1 MIEENRF
8 RERCLKSERIYTGK
22 ILNLRKD
29 RVALPDGREASREV
43 VEHTG
48 AVAVVALD
56 HEERVYLV
64 RQYRYPIGKVT
75 LEIPAGKLDPGE
87 NPEACARR
95 ELREEVGLVAEN
107 WQHLLTF
114 YSTPGFSDEIMY
126 LFLARDLSREKAQP
140 DEDEF
145 LEILSLPLEEALLKI
160 REGEIMD
167 AKTIIG
173 LLALRYKVTG
183 QAYSF
188 YKE

>member
-1 MIEENRF
+1 MVEAKRF

-22 ILNLRKD
+22 ILNLRRD
-29 RVALPDGREASREV
+29 WVALPDGREASREV
-43 VEHTG
+43 VEHAG

-56 HEERVYLV
+56 EKGRVYLV
-64 RQYRYPIGKVT
+64 RQYRYPIGRVT

-87 NPEACARR
+87 SPEACARR
-95 ELREEVGLVAEN
+95 ELREEVGLVAQSWE
-107 WQHLLTF
+107 HLLTF

-145 LEILSLPLEEALLKI
+145 LEIISLPLQEAVNKI
-160 REGEIMD
+160 WTGEIKD

-188 YKE
+188 